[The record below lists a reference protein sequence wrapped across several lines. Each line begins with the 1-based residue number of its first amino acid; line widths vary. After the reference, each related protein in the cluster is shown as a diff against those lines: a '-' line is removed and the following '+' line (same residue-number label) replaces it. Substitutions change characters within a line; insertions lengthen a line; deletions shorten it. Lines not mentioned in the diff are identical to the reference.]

1 MTQPTGPPVRWPKIK
16 AYREAVQAP
25 EFCFADADLRK
36 AVIHKAAGGF
46 PQIASGRS
54 AVVFKA
60 TVETRTIAIRCFTRA
75 ASDQEQRYRALQAYI
90 GELPPPYLVRF
101 AYRDQEIWVEN
112 GRYPLVEMDWVE
124 GRPLNEWVCS
134 HLGEGRDLIDQAAAW
149 LFMAGDMLS
158 RRLAHGDIANDN
170 CLVTGSQLK
179 LIDYDGCYLPGL
191 SDKHPGESGAQHF
204 QHPRRNG
211 HYAGDMD
218 AFPTLVVFLSLLA
231 LHDDPSLWK
240 RFYTDKN
247 LIFHDADFQA
257 PGQTPIWSVLAASQ
271 DPWVRQ
277 LTTALAGMCRAP
289 VDGLP
294 TLPQVTQ
301 RAGIQLSREAPWTL
315 DREVA
320 VSAPAPLP
328 WWQQAEL
335 TERLRRRPAAGQ
347 PAGQQAGPLP
357 DTNDNQPTVP
367 IRPTAPT
374 PTAPVPLVRPTP
386 VQPVRPTPV
395 QPVRPAPSPPVK
407 SPRRRHPVAFAL
419 LIILA
424 VLAALIVIGLLT
436 GS

>member
-1 MTQPTGPPVRWPKIK
+1 MTQPTGQPTRWPRIK
-16 AYREAVQAP
+16 AYREAVQTP
-25 EFCFADADLRK
+25 DLCFTDADLRK
-36 AVIHKAAGGF
+36 AAIHKAAGGF
-46 PQIASGRS
+46 PQVASGRS

-60 TVETRTIAIRCFTRA
+60 TVATGTIAIRCFTRA
-75 ASDQEQRYRALQAYI
+75 ASDQEQRYRALQAHI
-90 GELPPPYLVRF
+90 GEFPPPYLVRF
-101 AYRDQEIWVEN
+101 AYRDREIWVEN
-112 GRYPLVEMDWVE
+112 GRFPLVEMDWVE

-134 HLGEGRDLIDQAAAW
+134 HLGEGRYLIDQAAAW

-158 RRLAHGDIANDN
+158 HRLAHGDIANDN
-170 CLVTGSQLK
+170 CLVTESQLK

-247 LIFHDADFQA
+247 LIFHDTDFQA
-257 PGQTPIWSVLAASQ
+257 PGQTPIWSALAASQ

-277 LTTALAGMCRAP
+277 LTTALADMCRAP

-294 TLPQVTQ
+294 SLPHVAQG
-301 RAGIQLSREAPWTL
+301 AGIQLSRAAPWTL
-315 DREVA
+315 GRGDA
-320 VSAPAPLP
+320 VPVPVP

-335 TERLRRRPAAGQ
+335 AERLRRRPVAGQ

-357 DTNDNQPTVP
+357 DTDVSQPTAP
-367 IRPTAPT
+367 IPPTAPT
-374 PTAPVPLVRPTP
+374 PTTPTTP
-386 VQPVRPTPV
+386 VQPVRPMPGP
-395 QPVRPAPSPPVK
+395 PVRSPW
-407 SPRRRHPVAFAL
+407 RQRHPVAFAL

-424 VLAALIVIGLLT
+424 VLAALIVVGLLAQP
-436 GS
+436 